1 MKKAGPSARLF
12 LGKYCFAVLQ
22 KSERK
27 EMYRILG
34 GLSSYSPPAP
44 TRLGLAG

>member
-1 MKKAGPSARLF
+1 MKKAGLPQPAF
-12 LGKYCFAVLQ
+12 FWGKYCFAVLQ

-34 GLSSYSPPAP
+34 GLSSYSPPAL
-44 TRLGLAG
+44 RA

>member
-1 MKKAGPSARLF
+1 MKKAGPSARFF
-12 LGKYCFAVLQ
+12 LGENTFAVFQ

-34 GLSSYSPPAP
+34 GLSSHSPPAL
-44 TRLGLAG
+44 RA